1 MSSSKLEDLRKYRQR
16 ILMAEVIALLHDIGK
31 LSGQF
36 IDQKSS
42 SPTPSTRDFEH
53 ERAIEA
59 ISDFVDAQFLN
70 ILISLNFRNFLR
82 FKGIESRE
90 HLGRV
95 LDLILYHDKGKHSAF
110 LVRLLNRCDGI
121 DSGADKGT
129 TRDEGLPQQAKQASD
144 QTFISTAFGL
154 ESEVWRIDLH
164 ESDSL
169 RLELTKRI
177 AQELQKL
184 VRDIGY
190 SHRHLLEIV
199 RDYFQKGLGE
209 TRRSA
214 NDVTLWDHSFSVA
227 TLYKTAISQLLY
239 NDSLNIEDLRWR
251 ILRVNFDVLGLY
263 GKAISIADL
272 LGYQEAVRRA
282 CEKVKRLVEEEYP
295 LGNEVYQDTTGI
307 YFTFPD
313 VDLPPELAEEIRRR
327 VEEVEPELAP
337 RIAVGKG
344 TGNTAGEQLRTM
356 LAEQRQKA
364 RRELVAPFEEANLSP
379 SWQEKW
385 ENLAQGRWEI
395 CPVCRLRPKREDKEI
410 CGHCEKRRRSRIEV
424 WLGHPAGTIWM
435 DEIADHNGRVA
446 LIVGKFGLEGWLS
459 GDLVRTMLVRAV
471 EDDPEGCRSKN
482 PSPARL
488 RRVWET
494 CRKFWTDT
502 VEGKILT
509 DHPYGRRTPSQAL
522 RNVRMFVTPD
532 IRTDWQENFPYDGTV
547 EGRPIS
553 LLWDKGKGH
562 FITIMNLQLSAGEDE
577 TLDELADSWKGRK
590 VEVRVPGFPR
600 QVRRFRIEDAVPAP
614 GDFGRYR
621 PYLPLLES
629 PDRFLCLVPAHD
641 ALDIARKVRSEY
653 VEQMGKVQDRLPLF
667 LGLVFFPRKMPL
679 TAAMDAGTRMLEE
692 CVLTG
697 ETWKVECVKPTD
709 DMKCYVRLSSEG
721 RRLEYRVPVRMGDG
735 TTEDIWYPYFF
746 FEGDPGERRLR
757 FQLDG
762 RWLVHVCDLKE
773 DDRVR
778 VWPSKFSYTFLEHT
792 ARRFAFDPERDVML
806 LDELPRM
813 MKMWEDICRK
823 EDMTDTK
830 LHAVWSLLDAKWDLW
845 MPDGHEAFE
854 ELVNTTLKREGILGV
869 TVEDMLAGRFQRCL
883 ELHLRILRRKVKEER
898 DGQG

>member
-1 MSSSKLEDLRKYRQR
+1 MSSSKLKKLKEYREQ
-16 ILMAEVIALLHDIGK
+16 ILLAEIAGWLHDWQKCIDMAVASHWQRNPLIPPEKVREWLGRGRTLRPGNFS
-31 LSGQF
+31 LSLQAF
-36 IDQKSS
+36 RLTDDSQEIDMK
-42 SPTPSTRDFEH
+42 TLCEKGRNPSTAEKHPNNLVKLLGYCHSFAHVEKELEDNEAL
-53 ERAIEA
+53 ERA
-59 ISDFVDAQFLN
+59 
-70 ILISLNFRNFLR
+70 
-82 FKGIESRE
+82 
-90 HLGRV
+90 
-95 LDLILYHDKGKHSAF
+95 
-110 LVRLLNRCDGI
+110 CD
-121 DSGADKGT
+121 
-129 TRDEGLPQQAKQASD
+129 Q
-144 QTFISTAFGL
+144 
-154 ESEVWRIDLH
+154 
-164 ESDSL
+164 
-169 RLELTKRI
+169 I
-177 AQELQKL
+177 AQGFGFDHISPHELFKPLLDKVLPHLQKGSL
-184 VRDIGY
+184 PNRKDFLHSLYEVFSLAWGD
-190 SHRHLLEIV
+190 
-199 RDYFQKGLGE
+199 
-209 TRRSA
+209 TRRPI
-214 NDVTLWDHSFSVA
+214 NEVTLWDWASAVA
-227 TLYKTAISQLLY
+227 SLYKAEIAYHFLTDEWRTR
-239 NDSLNIEDLRWR
+239 NDLRWR

-272 LGYQEAVRRA
+272 LGYQEAIRRA
-282 CEKVKRLVEEEYP
+282 CEEVKRLVEEEYP

-313 VDLPPELAEEIRRR
+313 VDLPAELAEEIRRL
-327 VEEVEPELAP
+327 VEGIEPELAP

-364 RRELVAPFEEANLSP
+364 RRELVAPFEEANLSTT
-379 SWQEKW
+379 WQEKW
-385 ENLAQGRWEI
+385 ENLSQGRWEI
-395 CPVCRLRPKREDKEI
+395 CPVCRLRPMEEGRQA
-410 CGHCEKRRRSRIEV
+410 CEYCENRRASRV
-424 WLGHPAGTIWM
+424 KAWLSDPTGTIWM

-471 EDDPEGCRSKN
+471 EDDPQGCRPKN

-509 DHPYGRRTPSQAL
+509 DHPYGRGTPSQAL
-522 RNVRMFVTPD
+522 RYVRMFVTPD
-532 IRTDWQENFPYDGTV
+532 IWTDWQENFPYDGTV

-553 LLWDKGKGH
+553 LLWDEGKGH

-590 VEVRVPGFPR
+590 VEVRASGFPR

-614 GDFGRYR
+614 DDFGRYL

-679 TAAMDAGTRMLEE
+679 TAVMDAGTRMLEE
-692 CVLTG
+692 CVLSG

-709 DMKCYVRLSSEG
+709 DMRCYVRLSSEG

-746 FEGDPGERRLR
+746 FEGDPGERRLK

-845 MPDGHEAFE
+845 KPDSDPEGREAFE
-854 ELVNTTLKREGILGV
+854 GLVRTTLKQEGITKLSI
-869 TVEDMLAGRFQRCL
+869 EDVLLRRFQRCL
-883 ELHLRILRRKVKEER
+883 ELHLRILKRRVKEE
-898 DGQG
+898 QNEQ